1 MAPPD
6 PAHSGRECVYDVHL
20 RRRPPET
27 LWVRYPAVAVHTTG
41 SQTALRRRVTG
52 QAQLDTLL
60 QRLRSVG
67 LVLMD
72 VRRVSSVATET
83 PSAPDTVGC
92 GEVYEV
98 RVNGELGKP
107 LLRYLNW
114 PHYVV
119 PGQTMV
125 RIDAAS
131 ADLFRFLQAC
141 TDAGASIERVRRV
154 EPVWAREP
162 LLA

>member
-1 MAPPD
+1 MVPQD
-6 PAHSGRECVYDVHL
+6 PAHTGPECVYDVHL

-67 LVLMD
+67 LVLME
-72 VRRVSSVATET
+72 VRRVADVATQSTET
-83 PSAPDTVGC
+83 VRSGV
-92 GEVYEV
+92 VYDV
-98 RVNGELGKP
+98 RVDGELGEP

-114 PHYVV
+114 PHYTV

-125 RIDAAS
+125 RIDAAA
-131 ADLFRFLQAC
+131 ADLHRFLEAC
-141 TDAGASIERVRRV
+141 TEAGVSIERVRRV
-154 EPVWAREP
+154 EPLWAREE
-162 LLA
+162 LTV

>member
-1 MAPPD
+1 MAHPD
-6 PAHSGRECVYDVHL
+6 PAVDGRDGVYDVHL
-20 RRRPPET
+20 CRRPADS
-27 LWVRYPAVAVHTTG
+27 LWARYPAVAVHTTG
-41 SQTALRRRVTG
+41 AQTALRRRVSEP
-52 QAQLDTLL
+52 AQLDALL

-72 VRRVSSVATET
+72 VRRVSSVATPT
-83 PSAPDTVGC
+83 PSAPDSVGR

-131 ADLFRFLQAC
+131 ADLLRFLEAC

-154 EPVWAREP
+154 EPAWAREP
-162 LLA
+162 LPA

>member
-41 SQTALRRRVTG
+41 SQTALRRRVSG

-67 LVLMD
+67 LVLME
-72 VRRVSSVATET
+72 VRRVADVATQNPET
-83 PSAPDTVGC
+83 ASRGV
-92 GEVYEV
+92 VYEV
-98 RVNGELGKP
+98 RVDGELGEP

-131 ADLFRFLQAC
+131 ADLHRFLEAC
-141 TDAGASIERVRRV
+141 TEAGVSIERVRRV
-154 EPVWAREP
+154 EPLWAREA
-162 LLA
+162 LTV